1 VDCHHKQTKAVL
13 KTGKLPPVPKIPRL
27 DPGFAELL
35 MRVGGSLAKLREIV
49 DAHERQAGAAEPG
62 GQAASIPL
70 NPLPSPPAD
79 PQAKPAPEPPQGPTP
94 R

>member
-27 DPGFAELL
+27 DPGFADLL
-35 MRVGGSLAKLREIV
+35 LRVGGSLAKLREIV
-49 DAHERQAGAAEPG
+49 DAHERQAGAAEPESTAEPAPKP
-62 GQAASIPL
+62 QPPSVPL
-70 NPLPSPPAD
+70 NPLPP
-79 PQAKPAPEPPQGPTP
+79 PPQGPTP